1 VGVSTKPGNIA
12 ERGKMI
18 GPFRL
23 ILATIVL
30 SLLGAH
36 GLRAQDDVC
45 RRRVIAVGVSN
56 TDNNIVTGMTPA
68 NFQAT
73 MNHQPIPV
81 LAVTPNSTAAR
92 VIMILDGSGSM
103 THEPKIWQ
111 AYISVAQ
118 EVVDQLPLST
128 PMGFMLF
135 TDRVELR
142 GQLPTKHA
150 AIRDQLE
157 QLRSRNRKATTALY
171 DTIQAAALQFNPPI
185 PGDSIYVLSDGDDDA
200 SRATLATAQDLL
212 IERGVR
218 LFTFSINVAEPH
230 PSRMHWDKGR
240 SRDFVEATGG
250 YSVLMPASRAES
262 LPARIG
268 VTTAPDQDLVQFREQ
283 IKLIFNFE
291 RVELELPKDLRKT
304 ENLELK
310 PTGIPG
316 PALSLTYPGKLA
328 ACLAK

>member
-1 VGVSTKPGNIA
+1 
-12 ERGKMI
+12 MI
-18 GPFRL
+18 GRFHP

-30 SLLGAH
+30 SLLGVQ
-36 GLRAQDDVC
+36 GVSAQEDAC

-56 TDNNIVTGMTPA
+56 IENNIVTGMTPV

-73 MNHQPIPV
+73 MNHHPIDI
-81 LAVTPNSTAAR
+81 LSVTPNSTPAR
-92 VIMILDGSGSM
+92 VIIVLDGSGSM

-118 EVVDQLPLST
+118 EVLDQLPLST

-135 TDRVELR
+135 TDQVELK

-157 QLRSRNRKATTALY
+157 QLRSRNKKATTALY
-171 DTIQAAALQFNPPI
+171 DTIQAAALQFNPSI
-185 PGDSIYVLSDGDDDA
+185 SGDSLYVLSDGDDDA
-200 SRATLATAQDLL
+200 SRATLATAEDLL

-218 LFTFSINVAEPH
+218 LFTFSISVKEPH
-230 PSRMHWDKGR
+230 PSRMRWDKGQ
-240 SRDFVEATGG
+240 SRDFVEGTGG
-250 YSVLMPASRAES
+250 YSVLIPEGRAES

-268 VTTAPDQDLVQFREQ
+268 VTTAPDEDLLQLRKQ
-283 IKLIFNFE
+283 IKLISNFE
-291 RVELELPKDLRKT
+291 RVELELPADLRKT

-310 PTGIPG
+310 STGIPG
-316 PALSLTYPGKLA
+316 PALSLTYPGKLP

>member
-1 VGVSTKPGNIA
+1 
-12 ERGKMI
+12 MI
-18 GPFRL
+18 GLFHP

-30 SLLGAH
+30 SLLGVQ
-36 GLRAQDDVC
+36 GVSAQEDAC

-56 TDNNIVTGMTPA
+56 IENNIVTGMTPA

-73 MNHQPIPV
+73 MNHHPIEI
-81 LAVTPNSTAAR
+81 LSVTPNSKPAR
-92 VIMILDGSGSM
+92 VIIVLDGSGSM

-118 EVVDQLPLST
+118 DVLDQLPLST

-135 TDRVELR
+135 TDHVELK

-157 QLRSRNRKATTALY
+157 QLRSRNKKATTALY

-185 PGDSIYVLSDGDDDA
+185 PGDSIYLLSDGDDDA
-200 SRATLATAQDLL
+200 SRATLATAEDLL

-218 LFTFSINVAEPH
+218 LFTFSISVKEPH
-230 PSRMHWDKGR
+230 PSRMRWDKGQ

-250 YSVLMPASRAES
+250 YSVLIPEGRAES

-268 VTTAPDQDLVQFREQ
+268 VTTAPDEDLVQLRKQ
-283 IKLIFNFE
+283 IKLISNFE
-291 RVELELPKDLRKT
+291 RVELELPADLRKT

-310 PTGIPG
+310 STGIPG
-316 PALSLTYPGKLA
+316 PALSLTYPGKLP

>member
-1 VGVSTKPGNIA
+1 
-12 ERGKMI
+12 MI
-18 GPFRL
+18 GPFRT
-23 ILATIVL
+23 ILATTVL
-30 SLLGAH
+30 SLLCAQGA
-36 GLRAQDDVC
+36 GAQEDAC
-45 RRRVIAVGVSN
+45 RRRVIAVAVSN
-56 TDNNIVTGMTPA
+56 TENNIVTGMTPA
-68 NFQAT
+68 NLQAT
-73 MNHQPIPV
+73 MGHQPIEI
-81 LAVTPNSTAAR
+81 LSVTPNSTPAR

-135 TDRVELR
+135 TDQVELK

-157 QLRSRNRKATTALY
+157 QLRSRNKKATTALY
-171 DTIQAAALQFNPPI
+171 DTIQAAALQFNPPM

-200 SRATLATAQDLL
+200 SRATLATAEELL

-218 LFTFSINVAEPH
+218 LFTFSITGTETSL
-230 PSRMHWDKGR
+230 SRMHWDKGR
-240 SRDFVEATGG
+240 PRDFVEATGG
-250 YSVLMPASRAES
+250 YSVLIPAGPAKT

-268 VTTAPDQDLVQFREQ
+268 VATAPDKDLVELRKQ
-283 IKLIFNFE
+283 IKLISNFE
-291 RVELELPKDLRKT
+291 RVELKLPEDLRKT

-310 PTGIPG
+310 PTAIPG
-316 PALSLTYPGKLA
+316 PALNLTFPGKLA
-328 ACLAK
+328 ACPAK

>member
-1 VGVSTKPGNIA
+1 
-12 ERGKMI
+12 MI
-18 GPFRL
+18 GLFRP

-36 GLRAQDDVC
+36 GVRTQEDAC
-45 RRRVIAVGVSN
+45 RHRVIAVGVSN

-73 MNHQPIPV
+73 MGHQPIQI
-81 LAVTPNSTAAR
+81 LSVTPNSTPAR
-92 VIMILDGSGSM
+92 VIMVLDGSGSM
-103 THEPKIWQ
+103 TKEPKIWQ

-118 EVVDQLPLST
+118 EAVDQLPPST

-135 TDRVELR
+135 TSRVELK
-142 GQLPTKHA
+142 GQLPTKHT

-157 QLRSRNRKATTALY
+157 QLRSRQKGAPTALY
-171 DTIQAAALQFNPPI
+171 DTIQAAALEFNPPI
-185 PGDSIYVLSDGDDDA
+185 PGDSIYLLSDGDDDA
-200 SRATLATAQDLL
+200 SRATLATAEDLL

-218 LFTFSINVAEPH
+218 LFTFSITGTETSL
-230 PSRMHWDKGR
+230 SRMHWDKGR
-240 SRDFVEATGG
+240 PRDFVEATGG
-250 YSVLMPASRAES
+250 YSVLIPAGPAKS

-268 VTTAPDQDLVQFREQ
+268 VTTAPDKDLVQVSKQ
-283 IKLIFNFE
+283 IKLISNLE
-291 RVELELPKDLRKT
+291 RVELELPEDLRKT

-316 PALSLTYPGKLA
+316 PTLSLTYPGKLA
-328 ACLAK
+328 ACLSK